1 MGKAAKKVTMKK
13 AALKKAT
20 PKKLV
25 ARKAPS
31 RASLTDPLAYFVA
44 TYSNL

>member
-1 MGKAAKKVTMKK
+1 MGKAAKKVTTKK
-13 AALKKAT
+13 AAPKKAT

-25 ARKAPS
+25 ARKAPA
-31 RASLTDPLAYFVA
+31 RAFLTDPLAYFVA